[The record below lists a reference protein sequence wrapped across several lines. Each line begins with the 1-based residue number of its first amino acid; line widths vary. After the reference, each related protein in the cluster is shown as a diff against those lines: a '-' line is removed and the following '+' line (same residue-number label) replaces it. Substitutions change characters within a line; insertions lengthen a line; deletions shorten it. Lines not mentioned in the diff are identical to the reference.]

1 MKMAVYI
8 NQIINQY
15 SPSSTSPFRGGLE
28 GVFMLCC
35 AMLCV
40 LLYTF
45 SAIKNKLLFCEKY
58 IMFTC
63 GQGGFIV
70 DGLNRKCSS
79 WGGKSGFISC
89 LAVVDSLTNAL
100 L

>member
-1 MKMAVYI
+1 
-8 NQIINQY
+8 
-15 SPSSTSPFRGGLE
+15 
-28 GVFMLCC
+28 
-35 AMLCV
+35 
-40 LLYTF
+40 
-45 SAIKNKLLFCEKY
+45 
-58 IMFTC
+58 MFTC

-79 WGGKSGFISC
+79 WGGKGGFISC